1 MEKNKND
8 ELLKLF
14 KETEEKLLSALKIE
28 PIKLDESLSKADTR
42 KIINSYIK
50 KVKKVKQ
57 IFEKYESIALEI
69 EKLTGEKEK
78 QKEITEAVVNLR
90 EEENEKIENSVEEVV
105 VGEKK
110 VVITKKKKQQN
121 KSREL

>member
-28 PIKLDESLSKADTR
+28 PIKLDESLSKADT
-42 KIINSYIK
+42 KKVINSYIK

-69 EKLTGEKEK
+69 EKLTGE
-78 QKEITEAVVNLR
+78 VL
-90 EEENEKIENSVEEVV
+90 
-105 VGEKK
+105 KK
-110 VVITKKKKQQN
+110 LLLAKKKLLLLKRKNSKINQEN
-121 KSREL
+121 YNEGLL

>member
-28 PIKLDESLSKADTR
+28 PIKLDESLSKADT
-42 KIINSYIK
+42 KKVINSYIK

-57 IFEKYESIALEI
+57 IFEKYESIAIQI

-78 QKEITEAVVNLR
+78 QKEITEAIVNLR
-90 EEENEKIENSVEEVV
+90 EEENGKIENSVEEIV

-110 VVITKKKKQQN
+110 VIITKKKKQQN

>member
-28 PIKLDESLSKADTR
+28 PIKLDESLSKADT
-42 KIINSYIK
+42 KKVINSYIK
-50 KVKKVKQ
+50 KVKKVKK

>member
-8 ELLKLF
+8 EPLKLF

-28 PIKLDESLSKADTR
+28 PIKLDESLSKSDTR

-57 IFEKYESIALEI
+57 IFEKYESIALQI

-90 EEENEKIENSVEEVV
+90 EEENENFEKVLEEIVV
-105 VGEKK
+105 DEKK
-110 VVITKKKKQQN
+110 IIVSKKKKQQN